1 MQRWH
6 IMSQPAWYDIANRT
20 SRDMPLNGPG
30 IIAAAGGNPYE
41 SNSFARDSVAALIKR
56 GLMTGSIQDGRNE
69 WVNDDEV
76 VSSRPRILAI
86 RRAHPSAH
94 EIHGRR
100 TRFPS
105 RPPGP

>member
-6 IMSQPAWYDIANRT
+6 IMSQPAWYDIAIELERRQREFEAQQEVQRQAEEEAAKAPKTTAGIFYQEIANRT

-41 SNSFARDSVAALIKR
+41 SNSFAHDSVAALIKR

-69 WVNDDEV
+69 
-76 VSSRPRILAI
+76 
-86 RRAHPSAH
+86 
-94 EIHGRR
+94 
-100 TRFPS
+100 
-105 RPPGP
+105 